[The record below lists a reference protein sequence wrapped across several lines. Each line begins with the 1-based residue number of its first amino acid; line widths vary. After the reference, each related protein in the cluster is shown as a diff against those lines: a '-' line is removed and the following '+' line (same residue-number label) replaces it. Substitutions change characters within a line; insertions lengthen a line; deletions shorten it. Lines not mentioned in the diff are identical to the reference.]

1 MILASMN
8 PLEIIQGANDSSVS
22 SGLENSEFSGGAA
35 EVFRLL
41 HLDNLFY
48 VLRRDLMLIAVCI
61 LAVTLLRLMVI
72 RRPKDVADK
81 KMDILHKL
89 IIVFMGAS
97 IISILN
103 ILFHFFSA
111 IFG

>member
-1 MILASMN
+1 MASLN

-22 SGLENSEFSGGAA
+22 SGLESGGAA
-35 EVFRLL
+35 EVFQLL

-61 LAVTLLRLMVI
+61 LAVALLRLMVI
-72 RRPKDVADK
+72 KRPKDVADK

-89 IIVFMGAS
+89 MIVFIGAS
-97 IISILN
+97 VIGVLN